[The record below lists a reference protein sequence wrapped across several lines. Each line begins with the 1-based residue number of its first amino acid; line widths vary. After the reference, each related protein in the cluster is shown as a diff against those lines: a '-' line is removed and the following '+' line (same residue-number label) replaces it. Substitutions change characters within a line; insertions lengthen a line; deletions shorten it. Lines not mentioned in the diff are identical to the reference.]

1 MEDRTMNGIMYII
14 IIIGIMYV
22 IYILTIENKEQLHK
36 INNSTNDTL

>member
-1 MEDRTMNGIMYII
+1 MIDRTMNGIMYII